1 MQISDRLLRKFR
13 ATSFRIEES
22 LFSINRRTCA
32 PEEHA
37 GGLIDWILRA
47 QQFAGSGGVPE
58 GYECI
63 SRTWL
68 APYPE
73 TTGYIICSLL
83 RATRL
88 NQISVA
94 ILQSAAVRMGD
105 WLVGLQSPEGGF
117 FGGNTQVPVRQ
128 LSVFNTGQVLK
139 GFTDLV
145 AAGLDPEGTFRN
157 AAARAARWMIGQQ
170 EADGSWRRGVSV
182 LTSEPVHTYYVR
194 AAWPLA
200 RYGKQCGNDAAVN
213 AALKN
218 AEWVLSLQGDD
229 DWFPHMNF
237 DRGET
242 PHTHTVAYTIQGLL
256 EIGVLCD
263 RPDLVATVERCAHRV
278 RALQDPANGFLPGRI
293 AEGYK
298 TAADWSCTSANSQM
312 AIVWFRLAQIT
323 GDTSW
328 LGAAKRAVAFNSSI
342 QDIRHRDPGRRG
354 GIRSA
359 FPGHR
364 GYCCYKYTNWAQK
377 FFLDALMAQL
387 GIAPV

>member
-1 MQISDRLLRKFR
+1 MQLADQLRRKYR

-22 LFSINRRTCA
+22 LFSINRRIRA

-37 GGLIDWILRA
+37 KGLLDWILRA
-47 QQFAGSGGVPE
+47 QQAAGSGGVPE
-58 GYECI
+58 SYEYI
-63 SRTWL
+63 SKAWL
-68 APYPE
+68 AAYPE

-88 NQISVA
+88 NLTPAAV
-94 ILQSAAVRMGD
+94 LQSAAVRMGQ

-117 FGGNTQVPVRQ
+117 FGGNIQVPVRQ
-128 LSVFNTGQVLK
+128 LSVFNTGQILK

-145 AAGLDPEGTFRN
+145 TAGLDPKGTFRN
-157 AAARAARWMIGQQ
+157 AAAHAAGWMIGQQ
-170 EADGSWRRGVSV
+170 DADGAWRRSVSA

-200 RYGKQCGNDAAVN
+200 RHGRQCGDDSAVN

-229 DWFPHMNF
+229 GWFPHMNF

-242 PHTHTVAYTIQGLL
+242 PHTHTIAYTIQGLL
-256 EIGVLCD
+256 EIGVLCG
-263 RPDLVATVERCAHRV
+263 RPDLVAAAESCARSV
-278 RALQDPANGFLPGRI
+278 RALQNPAKGFLPGRI

-298 TAADWSCTSANSQM
+298 TATDWSCTSANSQM
-312 AIVWFRLAQIT
+312 AIVWFRLSQIT
-323 GDTSW
+323 GDTYW
-328 LGAAKRAVAFNSSI
+328 NEAAKRAVAFNSSI
-342 QDIRHRDPGRRG
+342 QDIGHRDPGRRG